1 MPEPRRLVRLLV
13 GLALF
18 GVSLG
23 LLVRAELGL
32 PSWDVLHQGLADRT
46 GAPLGLIVTLTAGLV
61 LLAWV
66 PLRERPGV
74 GTVCNVLLVGLAAEA
89 ALELL
94 PGPEQ
99 LALRWAFL
107 LLGVV
112 TAAVGTGLYVG
123 AGLGAGPR
131 DGLMTGLAGRG
142 LSIRR
147 ARAVIELSVLAL
159 GWLLGGTVGVGT
171 VLYALAI
178 GPLVQIALARLSFRP
193 AAPPARPG
201 GPLGVTGAGEP
212 R

>member
-1 MPEPRRLVRLLV
+1 MLPAPRRLAGLLV

-18 GVSLG
+18 GCSLG

-46 GAPLGLIVTLTAGLV
+46 GAPLGLVVTLMGGLV
-61 LLAWV
+61 LLAWI
-66 PLRERPGV
+66 PLRERPGP
-74 GTVCNVLLVGLAAEA
+74 GTVCNVLLVGLAVEA
-89 ALELL
+89 TLQLL
-94 PGPEQ
+94 PQPES
-99 LALRWAFL
+99 LPLRWAFL

-131 DGLMTGLAGRG
+131 DGLMTGLARRG

-147 ARAVIELSVLAL
+147 ARTMIELTVLAL
-159 GWLLGGTVGVGT
+159 GWLLGGVVGVGT

-178 GPLVQIALARLSFRP
+178 GPLTQIALARLSV
-193 AAPPARPG
+193 PPAGASRSRR
-201 GPLGVTGAGEP
+201 VTGAP
-212 R
+212 RPR